1 MKLPDYST
9 KNSSFFLPF
18 SISSFILLLCLLPC
32 SCEKPEV
39 TPVKDKITL
48 IAKDLP
54 GIMGVET
61 DRIGN
66 IWVSLSGTDI
76 PDDQGD
82 THNDNG
88 RSEERRVGKERT

>member
-18 SISSFILLLCLLPC
+18 SISSFILLLCLLLC

-54 GIMGVET
+54 RIMGVET

-66 IWVSLSGTDI
+66 IWVPLSGTDI
-76 PDDQGD
+76 QDDQAD
-82 THNDNG
+82 TDNDNG
-88 RSEERRVGKERT
+88 KVVEIGRAHV